1 MYFDQETLGQ
11 SDKIK
16 RLNLINGVS
25 GVKPA
30 NLIGTISDRGQTNLA
45 IFSSVIHL
53 GSNPPLLGFIARPDG
68 KVRRHTIEN
77 IREIPYYTINHVNES
92 MAERAHYTSAK
103 FDEDQSEFDFCDFN
117 AEYLK
122 DFKAPFVAESQL
134 KIGMKFLEMQH
145 IKANDTMLI
154 IGEIQHLVIPD
165 DAVSEEGHIDLGLL
179 KSTGLSGLN
188 SYYRLDKFATF
199 PYARVQDLPDFPK

>member
-1 MYFDQETLGQ
+1 MYLDQEALRQ
-11 SDKIK
+11 SEKIR

-45 IFSSVIHL
+45 IFSSVMHL

-77 IREIPYYTINHVNES
+77 IKEIPYYTINHVNEN
-92 MAERAHYTSAK
+92 MVERAHYTSAK
-103 FDEDQSEFDFCDFN
+103 FDEDQSEFEFCDFN
-117 AEYLK
+117 EEYLNG
-122 DFKAPFVAESQL
+122 FKAPFVAESQL
-134 KIGMKFLEMQH
+134 KIGMKFLEIQE
-145 IKANDTMLI
+145 IKANNTMLI
-154 IGEIQHLVIPD
+154 IGEIQHLMIPD
-165 DAVSEEGHIDLGLL
+165 EAVSEEGHIDLGLL

-188 SYYRLDKFATF
+188 SYYRLNNFATF
-199 PYARVQDLPDFPK
+199 PYARVRDLPTFSK